1 MMRGMGRAG
10 ALAEDKTVRPSSQS
24 LRGAASMLAPH
35 WPLLV
40 LASISILLFAAVNLA
55 RPLVVQQAIDQ
66 GIIGGDRGALVTTAV
81 VFFGLSIGVYV
92 FQALS
97 VYTTALAGQYF
108 LRDLRVRVFAHMQ
121 KLSLRFFD
129 GESSGR
135 MISRMTNDM
144 VVVGDLINN
153 GFLMVVQSVLLLVGT
168 VIILFILSPRLSLVT
183 LSVVPPLLVATWL
196 FRLFSA
202 RAYDRVRDRIAEV
215 MVHMQETFS
224 GMPVVQAFARERY
237 NAERFGEINEGN
249 YTANVDT
256 VKISA
261 VYIPFVELLG
271 GLGVALILYY
281 GGIGV
286 IDDEVTLGTVAAFIF
301 YLDFIFQPIQR
312 LSQVYD
318 TIQAATAAL
327 NKIFALL
334 DEPPDQQESPDAKP
348 LIQPVR
354 GEVTF
359 DDVTFAYGETPVL
372 EDVDITITAGQRVA
386 VVGATGAGKSTMA
399 KLLMR
404 FYEPGKGRV
413 LIDGQDLRDL
423 RARDLRAALIMVPQ
437 EGFLFTGTI
446 RDNILFGRPDATEKE
461 LVAACRELGIDDFIQ
476 SLPEA
481 YDTLVSFRGSRLSGG
496 EKQLVSI
503 ARAFVADPAILVL
516 DEATSSLDPETEGIV
531 DAAIRRL
538 LRGRTSIV
546 IAHRLST
553 AEHADRILLLDHG
566 RLVEDGSHD
575 ELVARDGHYAA
586 LHRQWRTGTQP
597 ASDPADGN

>member
-1 MMRGMGRAG
+1 MGRAG

-224 GMPVVQAFARERY
+224 GMPVVQAFAR
-237 NAERFGEINEGN
+237 
-249 YTANVDT
+249 
-256 VKISA
+256 
-261 VYIPFVELLG
+261 
-271 GLGVALILYY
+271 
-281 GGIGV
+281 
-286 IDDEVTLGTVAAFIF
+286 
-301 YLDFIFQPIQR
+301 
-312 LSQVYD
+312 
-318 TIQAATAAL
+318 
-327 NKIFALL
+327 
-334 DEPPDQQESPDAKP
+334 
-348 LIQPVR
+348 
-354 GEVTF
+354 
-359 DDVTFAYGETPVL
+359 
-372 EDVDITITAGQRVA
+372 
-386 VVGATGAGKSTMA
+386 
-399 KLLMR
+399 
-404 FYEPGKGRV
+404 
-413 LIDGQDLRDL
+413 
-423 RARDLRAALIMVPQ
+423 
-437 EGFLFTGTI
+437 
-446 RDNILFGRPDATEKE
+446 
-461 LVAACRELGIDDFIQ
+461 
-476 SLPEA
+476 
-481 YDTLVSFRGSRLSGG
+481 
-496 EKQLVSI
+496 
-503 ARAFVADPAILVL
+503 
-516 DEATSSLDPETEGIV
+516 
-531 DAAIRRL
+531 
-538 LRGRTSIV
+538 
-546 IAHRLST
+546 
-553 AEHADRILLLDHG
+553 
-566 RLVEDGSHD
+566 
-575 ELVARDGHYAA
+575 
-586 LHRQWRTGTQP
+586 
-597 ASDPADGN
+597 